1 MVASH
6 HEDFLGVT
14 VELFPILLSI
24 QVATL
29 GTILAGLLGI
39 GLAWLL
45 TRGRIP
51 GRTVLESIVI
61 LPLVLP
67 PTVVGFYLLQL
78 LGRSGPLGASL
89 EAVGLEIVFTWRAAI
104 VAATVASLPLVV
116 KAVQAAF
123 ESIDPKIEAAART
136 LRSAASVFLTVTLPL
151 AWRGILAGLILAFAR
166 GMGEFGITLMLAGSI
181 PGRTQTLPLA
191 IYDAVQANDLAQA
204 NALALVTVA
213 IVSLLLF
220 VLSRLPRIRV

>member
-1 MVASH
+1 M
-6 HEDFLGVT
+6 D
-14 VELFPILLSI
+14 LFPIALSLR
-24 QVATL
+24 VATL
-29 GTILAGLLGI
+29 STILAGLFGI

-45 TRGRIP
+45 ARRRFP
-51 GRTVLESIVI
+51 GRHILESVVI

-67 PTVVGFYLLQL
+67 PTVVGFYLLLL
-78 LGRSGPLGASL
+78 LGHSGPLGKIL
-89 EAVGLEIVFTWRAAI
+89 EAASLEIVFTWRAAVI
-104 VAATVASLPLVV
+104 AATVASLPLVV

-123 ESIDPKIEAAART
+123 ESLDPRIEAAART
-136 LRSAASVFLTVTLPL
+136 LRPAASVFLTVTLPL

-204 NALALVTVA
+204 NVLALVTIG
-213 IVSLLLF
+213 IVTALLF
-220 VLSRLPRIRV
+220 LLSRLPRVRL

>member
-1 MVASH
+1 M
-6 HEDFLGVT
+6 D
-14 VELFPILLSI
+14 LFPIFLSI
-24 QVATL
+24 RVATL
-29 GTILAGLLGI
+29 STIFAGVLGV

-45 TRGRIP
+45 TRTRFP
-51 GRTVLESIVI
+51 GRTLLESVVV

-67 PTVVGFYLLQL
+67 PTVVGFYLLL
-78 LGRSGPLGASL
+78 FFGRTGPLGTWL
-89 EAVGLEIVFTWRAAI
+89 EAAGLEIVFTWRAAVI
-104 VAATVASLPLVV
+104 AATVASLPLVV

-123 ESIDPKIEAAART
+123 ETVDPKIEAAART
-136 LRSAASVFLTVTLPL
+136 LRPAASVFLTVTLPL

-204 NALALVTVA
+204 NALALTTIGIVTV
-213 IVSLLLF
+213 LLF
-220 VLSRLPRIRV
+220 VLSRLPRVRL

>member
-1 MVASH
+1 M
-6 HEDFLGVT
+6 
-14 VELFPILLSI
+14 ELFPVLLSLR
-24 QVATL
+24 VATL
-29 GTILAGLLGI
+29 STILAGLTGI

-45 TRGRIP
+45 ARRRFP
-51 GRTVLESIVI
+51 GRHILESVVI

-67 PTVVGFYLLQL
+67 PTVVGFYLLL
-78 LGRSGPLGASL
+78 FLGHSGPLGKAL
-89 EAVGLEIVFTWRAAI
+89 EAAGLEIVFTWRAAVI
-104 VAATVASLPLVV
+104 AATVASLPLVV

-123 ESIDPKIEAAART
+123 ESVDPRIEAAART

-204 NALALVTVA
+204 NALALVTIG
-213 IVSLLLF
+213 IVSALLF
-220 VLSRLPRIRV
+220 ILSRLPRVRL

>member
-1 MVASH
+1 M
-6 HEDFLGVT
+6 D
-14 VELFPILLSI
+14 LFPIFLSLR
-24 QVATL
+24 VATL
-29 GTILAGLLGI
+29 STILAGLFGI

-45 TRGRIP
+45 TRRRFP
-51 GRTVLESIVI
+51 GRTVLESIIV

-67 PTVVGFYLLQL
+67 PTVVGFYLLL
-78 LGRSGPLGASL
+78 FLGRSGPVGAWL
-89 EAVGLEIVFTWRAAI
+89 EAAGLEVIFTWRAAVI
-104 VAATVASLPLVV
+104 AATVASLPLVV

-123 ESIDPKIEAAART
+123 ESVDPRVEAAART
-136 LRSAASVFLTVTLPL
+136 LRPAAGVFLTVTLPL

-204 NALALVTVA
+204 NALALITIGIVTA
-213 IVSLLLF
+213 LLF
-220 VLSRLPRIRV
+220 LLSRLPRVRL

>member
-1 MVASH
+1 M
-6 HEDFLGVT
+6 
-14 VELFPILLSI
+14 ELFPILLSLR
-24 QVATL
+24 VATL
-29 GTILAGLLGI
+29 STILAGLFGV

-45 TRGRIP
+45 TRRRFP
-51 GRTVLESIVI
+51 GRTLLESVVV

-67 PTVVGFYLLQL
+67 PTVVGFYLLLL

-89 EAVGLEIVFTWRAAI
+89 EAAGLEIVFTWRAAVI
-104 VAATVASLPLVV
+104 AATVASLPLVV
-116 KAVQAAF
+116 KAAQAAF
-123 ESIDPKIEAAART
+123 ESVDPRIEAAART
-136 LRSAASVFLTVTLPL
+136 LRPAASVFLTVTLPL

-204 NALALVTVA
+204 NALALTTIA
-213 IVSLLLF
+213 IVSVLLF
-220 VLSRLPRIRV
+220 VLSRLPRVRL